1 MRRVSGSVLGL
12 ILWAALPVMVIA
24 EADPYKLYASLNS
37 RIVSTERPSA
47 VSEPAQIFEQA
58 EVLLS
63 LQRRI
68 KGDPNDHEAAL
79 LHGLVRFK
87 SGELQS
93 AINELEALIKRA
105 PNFHLA
111 HLILGDLY
119 QARLKSVSV
128 VGASAQLMKL
138 SDDRELQYLRKESDA
153 RLNAFVDTLP
163 QGRLPRSLIHL
174 APSIGSAILVDKS
187 SHRLYLYRWD
197 EHRTRPHLVRNFY
210 VSTGKLEGNKQIRG
224 DLKTP
229 EGVYFITRHIPDAQ
243 LPEKYGI
250 GAYPMNYPNELDRRL
265 GKTGYGIW
273 LHGTE
278 RQFYSRPPLDS
289 EGCVV
294 LPNIDLSLVEEYLQ
308 PGRTP
313 IIVTEKIEWMDEQQW
328 SGLHDGIMQ
337 AIENWRKDW
346 ESGDVE
352 RYLAHYAD
360 DFWSKKENLASWQ
373 KRKRR
378 IASSK
383 IYQRVKVSEL
393 SLFAYPKGAAGGSGM
408 VVANFEQRYESNNY
422 QSVSRKRL
430 YLTQNGG
437 QWQVLYEG
445 MQ

>member
-1 MRRVSGSVLGL
+1 MRLMIRSFLWL
-12 ILWAALPVMVIA
+12 ILLSFSIAVIS
-24 EADPYKLYASLNS
+24 ETNPYELYASLSS
-37 RIVSTERPSA
+37 RIISAESPSF
-47 VSEPAQIFEQA
+47 VSESVQEFNQA
-58 EVLLS
+58 EVLSS
-63 LQRRI
+63 LQHRVE
-68 KGDPNDHEAAL
+68 KDPDDYEAAL
-79 LHGLVRFK
+79 LHGLVQFK
-87 SGELQS
+87 LGDLQG
-93 AINELEALIKRA
+93 AINELETLAQRA
-105 PNFHLA
+105 PNFHLV
-111 HLILGDLY
+111 HLMLGDLY
-119 QARLKSVSV
+119 QARLKPVAT
-128 VGASAQLMKL
+128 VGASAQLMKP
-138 SDDRELQYLRKESDA
+138 SDDKRLSFLRKESDA
-153 RLNAFVDTLP
+153 RLNAFIDTLP
-163 QGRLPRSLIHL
+163 RNRLPRSLLHL
-174 APSIGSAILVDKS
+174 DPSIGSAILVDKS

-197 EHRTRPHLVRNFY
+197 ESRARPHLVRNFY
-210 VSTGKLEGNKQIRG
+210 VSTGKLEGNKQISG

-243 LPEKYGI
+243 LPEEYGI
-250 GAYPMNYPNELDRRL
+250 GAFPMNYPNELDRRL

-278 RQFYSRPPLDS
+278 RKFYSRPPLDS

-294 LPNIDLSLVEEYLQ
+294 LPNIDLTMVEDYLR
-308 PGRTP
+308 PGKTP
-313 IIVTEKIEWMDEQQW
+313 IIVTEKIEWLDELQW

-337 AIENWRKDW
+337 AIERWRKDW

-383 IYQRVKVSEL
+383 KYQRVKVSEL
-393 SLFAYPKGAAGGSGM
+393 SLFAYPKGAAGGSEM

-430 YLTQNGG
+430 YLTQNSG

-445 MQ
+445 EQ